1 MIMMNLCAG
10 QEQRRRC
17 RNGVLNQSIW
27 NYLISTSYII
37 CLIDPFSSVQSL
49 SRVQLFVTAQV
60 AARRPPCSSP
70 TPGVYSNSCP
80 LSQ

>member
-49 SRVQLFVTAQV
+49 SRVQLFVTARV
-60 AARRPPCSSP
+60 AARQPPCHHHQLP
-70 TPGVYSNSCP
+70 EFT
-80 LSQ
+80 